1 MFRKKE
7 KTLEE
12 IIKEKG
18 YDPYLL
24 SQIQPF
30 GGLSTRDEKYI
41 KLGDGYVECIHIS
54 SYVKNPTLHW
64 LAQLT
69 NISNSIVTVD
79 IQTENISEVKKNINR
94 SVKELNIRYNSASEV
109 TEKADAQLKYQ
120 ELVNLNSEISAMGET
135 VKDITTRIFLAY
147 RTKDELD
154 KATAKKIKYLEVN
167 DYKGSVYLNEGA
179 AEWKSFYQSYTTK
192 GRPHRKS
199 NKIHQFVIAPLRV
212 HSQKPDIVRDKI
224 IELMGDLPRIELF
237 ARQKVDGWDAWG
249 NEVNSDISLHGGVGN
264 E

>member
-24 SQIQPF
+24 AQIQPF

-94 SVKELNIRYNSASEV
+94 SVKELNIRYNSASEI

-120 ELVNLNSEISAMGET
+120 ELVNLNSEISAMGGDRE
-135 VKDITTRIFLAY
+135 RY
-147 RTKDELD
+147 
-154 KATAKKIKYLEVN
+154 N
-167 DYKGSVYLNEGA
+167 YKNFFGV
-179 AEWKSFYQSYTTK
+179 
-192 GRPHRKS
+192 S
-199 NKIHQFVIAPLRV
+199 NKR
-212 HSQKPDIVRDKI
+212 RT
-224 IELMGDLPRIELF
+224 
-237 ARQKVDGWDAWG
+237 RQSNGKK
-249 NEVNSDISLHGGVGN
+249 N
-264 E
+264 

>member
-24 SQIQPF
+24 AQIQPF

-94 SVKELNIRYNSASEV
+94 SVKELNIRYNSASEI

-179 AEWKSFYQSYTTK
+179 AEWKSFYQSYTTQNNTQYK
-192 GRPHRKS
+192 RLGQPVPS
-199 NKIHQFVIAPLRV
+199 NTLAAGNPYHFDSLSDPNGSLFGYTTSTGGSVLFDLSLIH
-212 HSQKPDIVRDKI
+212 
-224 IELMGDLPRIELF
+224 
-237 ARQKVDGWDAWG
+237 
-249 NEVNSDISLHGGVGN
+249 ISEPTRH
-264 E
+264 